1 MTQPVVL
8 ITGAGRGIGAAL
20 ARELAVQG
28 AKVGVLARKP
38 VDAQAVVS
46 SLPPGAAVALAADIR
61 DRAGLREAL
70 DRLQEAFGPLTAL
83 VNNAAIIG
91 PLEKFH
97 AADPDVWAE
106 TIDVNLTATVWV
118 TQAVVPLFLA
128 QGGGTIINLSSGAA
142 HHAIAGWSAYCASK
156 AGLAMVTQALHTE
169 YADAGL
175 RVFGLA
181 PGVVDT
187 GMQGAIRASAH
198 APERLR
204 DRANLAQAADPA
216 RVIAALLTPA
226 ADAYRGQEIDVRDAD
241 LRRTLGV

>member
-1 MTQPVVL
+1 MTQAVVL

-20 ARELAVQG
+20 AQELAAQG
-28 AKVGVLARKP
+28 AKVGVLARKL
-38 VDAQAVVS
+38 VDAQAVVAG
-46 SLPPGAAVALAADIR
+46 LPPGAGLALSADIR
-61 DRAGLREAL
+61 DRAGLRDAL
-70 DRLQEAFGPLTAL
+70 DKLQETFGPLTVL

-91 PLEKFH
+91 PLEPLH

-118 TQAVVPLFLA
+118 TQAVLPLFLA
-128 QGGGTIINLSSGAA
+128 QGGGTIITLSSGAA
-142 HHAIAGWSAYCASK
+142 HRAIAGWSAYCASK
-156 AGLAMVTQALHTE
+156 AGLAMVGQALHTE
-169 YADAGL
+169 YAEAGV
-175 RVFGLA
+175 RVFSIA

-204 DRANLAQAADPA
+204 DRANLAQPTDPA

-226 ADAYRGQEIDVRDAD
+226 ADPYRGQEIDVRDAD
-241 LRRTLGV
+241 LRRTLGL